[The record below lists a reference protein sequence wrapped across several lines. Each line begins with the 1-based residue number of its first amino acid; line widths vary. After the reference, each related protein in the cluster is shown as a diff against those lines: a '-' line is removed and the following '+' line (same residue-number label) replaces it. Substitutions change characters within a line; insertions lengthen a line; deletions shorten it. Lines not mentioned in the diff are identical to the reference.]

1 MTLVLICIIQDDSKK
16 ALAKMPHR
24 PEVPH
29 FVRQV
34 RSVFHFCYA
43 FLHCFCL
50 YKCLPKSFFLYL
62 LCFANF
68 LRYVSKPSV
77 YNQVLFYKT
86 CEKGALAKMPHRPE
100 APHFVRQVRS
110 VFHFATP
117 FCTVF
122 FILYW
127 LFLGVFRYRI

>member
-1 MTLVLICIIQDDSKK
+1 MLCKLFSLREKK

-100 APHFVRQVRS
+100 APHF
-110 VFHFATP
+110 AL
-117 FCTVF
+117 F
-122 FILYW
+122 FLSCIGCFWVY
-127 LFLGVFRYRI
+127 LGIEYKSEIC